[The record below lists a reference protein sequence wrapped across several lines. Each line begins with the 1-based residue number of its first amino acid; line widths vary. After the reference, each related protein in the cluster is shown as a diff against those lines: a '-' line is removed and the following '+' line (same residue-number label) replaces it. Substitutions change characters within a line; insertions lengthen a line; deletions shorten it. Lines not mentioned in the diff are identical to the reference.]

1 MFYEI
6 SVNCK
11 ENKEIINQ
19 QRDYAV
25 NQTEQSLNAI
35 SFIYIGSRNSIFST
49 AQKRR

>member
-11 ENKEIINQ
+11 ENKEIIIQ
-19 QRDYAV
+19 QRDDTV
-25 NQTEQSLNAI
+25 NQTEQGLEEI

-49 AQKRR
+49 AKKRR